1 MASLLYGIPAQEVWG
16 DQARHKVGKVPKER
30 ESDECRHQGYFCSSG
45 PRERPQSPQSRCLW
59 AFLRGLGGCLAPD
72 KSRACFSLFAGFSTT
87 VLNTEH
93 TCPGTDEVLEAKHAG
108 IGFFLCVYSWTPTH
122 CHKDPS
128 QLQGSHSLPQLH
140 EMQEHVGNEGKK
152 NRTISIIF

>member
-1 MASLLYGIPAQEVWG
+1 MNLDQGPFLTMPTGGCHKGWHPCSMVSPLRRSEETTQGTKWG
-16 DQARHKVGKVPKER
+16 KTPKER

-45 PRERPQSPQSRCLW
+45 PRERPQGPQSRCLW

-108 IGFFLCVYSWTPTH
+108 IGFFLCVCSRTPTH

-140 EMQEHVGNEGKK
+140 
-152 NRTISIIF
+152 